1 MNPET
6 RQTLIAVIGLTLVE
20 ITALMEGFNGRVTAA
35 YFVSVI
41 AVVAPET
48 LDRLP
53 TWSRK

>member
-1 MNPET
+1 MDPET